1 VQQNPESGIKCIFDM
16 PPRITSRS
24 RLSAVLRIGGDLITV
39 DDVVAALNV
48 SRSVAAK
55 ALARW
60 QEQHWLKRLRRG
72 LYAPVPLTLSHNEQV
87 LEDPWTLVPE
97 LFGPGYV
104 GGASAAHHWDLTEQ
118 LFKTVFVYTARPV
131 RRKEQVIQDTPFR
144 VSHIEEGHIFGTTT
158 LWRGRAK
165 IQISDMHRTIIDLV
179 DDPRSGGGIRH
190 VEGCLR
196 TYLSSKEADLPRLI
210 EYGDKL
216 RNGAVFKR
224 LGFLAERLAA
234 PNDLLSACAERL
246 SQGNAKL
253 DPSLNSPRL
262 VRRWRLWIP
271 EFWKQDTTA

>member
-1 VQQNPESGIKCIFDM
+1 M
-16 PPRITSRS
+16 PPRITSRI
-24 RLSAVLRIGGDLITV
+24 RLSAVLRTGGDFITV

-48 SRSVAAK
+48 SRPVAAK
-55 ALARW
+55 ILVRW
-60 QEQHWLKRLRRG
+60 REQHWLRRLRRG

-97 LFGPGYV
+97 LFDPGYV

-131 RRKEQVIQDTPFR
+131 RRREQIIQDIPFR
-144 VSHIEEGHIFGTTT
+144 VSHIEKDLIFGTKA

-165 IQISDMHRTIIDLV
+165 IQISDVNRTLIDLL
-179 DDPRSGGGIRH
+179 DDPSSGGGIRH

-196 TYLSSKEADLPRLI
+196 TYLDSKDADLYRLI

-216 RNGAVFKR
+216 GNGAVFKR

-234 PNDLLSACAERL
+234 PKNLVSACAERL
-246 SQGNAKL
+246 THGNARL

-271 EFWKQDTTA
+271 EFWKRHTAT